1 MYKLLPSMLSAD
13 FSKLGEQFKEIEAC
27 GIEWLHVDVMD
38 GMFVPSISFGMPVIK
53 SIRKKTKLF
62 FDVHL
67 MVEEPSRYIKDFK
80 DSGADMISVHAEACK
95 HLDSTLRQIR
105 QEGLKVG
112 VALNPSTPLSV
123 LENVL
128 GLVDVVMLMS
138 VNPGFGGQSYIDYST
153 DKIRRLRKMINDAG
167 LNIDIEVDGGVNEKT
182 LPIILEAGANLIVA
196 GSSVFGG
203 NITER
208 VGILQGIIDEHA
220 ANACVK

>member
-13 FSKLGEQFKEIEAC
+13 FNNLREQFEELEAC

-38 GMFVPSISFGMPVIK
+38 GMFVPRISFGMPVIA
-53 SIRKKTKLF
+53 SIRKQTNLL

-80 DSGADMISVHAEACK
+80 VCGADLITVHAEACK
-95 HLDSTLRQIR
+95 HLDGTLRQIR
-105 QEGLKVG
+105 QEGMRVG
-112 VALNPSTPLSV
+112 VALNPSTPLCV

-138 VNPGFGGQSYIDYST
+138 VNPGFGGQSYIGYCT
-153 DKIRRLRKMINDAG
+153 EKIRKLRKMITDAG
-167 LNIDIEVDGGVNEKT
+167 LDIDIEIDGGVNEKT
-182 LPIILEAGANLIVA
+182 LPIVLEAGANLIVA
-196 GSSVFGG
+196 GTSVFSG

-208 VGILQGIIDEHA
+208 VGILQGIIDEHCA
-220 ANACVK
+220 KFEK